1 MKTADKIVPRF
12 GQPCLAIALALEQL
26 RAALSSAINVAG
38 LPANET

>member
-26 RAALSSAINVAG
+26 GAALAGTVNITG